1 LNFGLF
7 LAHRMRSQSSDK
19 SSASNRIIK
28 IAIAAIAIGLVMM
41 LIAVATSLG
50 LQHEIKNKIIV
61 FSGQLNIA
69 PFENNN
75 SKISTRPL
83 YRSELNEAGWNSAE
97 DIDHIQA
104 TASKAALVKSKTDFE
119 GLVVK
124 GVGSDY
130 QWHNLDSYLVDGV
143 YPNTQDNLNNEILL
157 SQTIAQRLNVGIGDR
172 VTAYF
177 QNSSSTGTPN
187 TRYFKIVGIYE
198 TGFPDFDSAYLFADI
213 RHIQRINKWS
223 SDAIGGLEVFLNEG
237 VKLEDKNV
245 QIYNQLPPHI
255 DSIAVNDLFPSLFE
269 WVSLFDFNLAIILI
283 LMLLVGTLNM
293 ATALLVL
300 ILERSKMIGLLKAM
314 GAKNKLIQQ
323 VFLWNA
329 LYIILKGIFI
339 GNLIGLA
346 VIFGQQKFN
355 WIHLDPA
362 TYYVSA
368 VPILL
373 SFSNFIFLNIG
384 VVLVCTTLLY
394 VPSFVVTKIDPS
406 KVMRVQ

>member
-1 LNFGLF
+1 
-7 LAHRMRSQSSDK
+7 MRSQSIDK

-187 TRYFKIVGIYE
+187 TRYFKIVGIYQ
-198 TGFPDFDSAYLFADI
+198 TGFPDFDSTYLFADI

-362 TYYVSA
+362 TYYVSE

>member
-1 LNFGLF
+1 
-7 LAHRMRSQSSDK
+7 MRSQSIDK

-187 TRYFKIVGIYE
+187 TRYFKIVGIYQ
-198 TGFPDFDSAYLFADI
+198 TGFPDFDSTYLFADI

-223 SDAIGGLEVFLNEG
+223 SDAIGGLEIFLNEG

-362 TYYVSA
+362 TYYVSE

>member
-1 LNFGLF
+1 
-7 LAHRMRSQSSDK
+7 MRNQNIDK

-28 IAIAAIAIGLVMM
+28 IAIAAIALGLVMM
-41 LIAVATSLG
+41 LIAVSTSLG

-75 SKISTRPL
+75 SKVSTRPI
-83 YRSELNEAGWNSAE
+83 YRSELNEVGWNSTD

-130 QWHNLDSYLVDGV
+130 RWHNLDAYLVEGS

-157 SQTIAQRLNVGIGDR
+157 SQTIAQRLHVGIGDR

-198 TGFPDFDSAYLFADI
+198 TGFPDFDSSYLFADI

-223 SDAIGGLEVFLNEG
+223 SEAVGGFEVFLNEG
-237 VKLEDKNV
+237 TDLKEKNV

-255 DSIAVNDLFPSLFE
+255 DSIMVNELFPSLFE

-300 ILERSKMIGLLKAM
+300 ILERSKMVGLLKAM

-339 GNLIGLA
+339 GNVIGLA
-346 VIFGQQKFN
+346 LIFSQQKFN
-355 WIHLDPA
+355 WIHLDPT
-362 TYYVSA
+362 TYYVSE

-373 SFSNFIFLNIG
+373 SFSNFILLNAG

-406 KVMRVQ
+406 KVMRIQ

>member
-1 LNFGLF
+1 
-7 LAHRMRSQSSDK
+7 MRSQSIDK

-75 SKISTRPL
+75 SKTSTRPL
-83 YRSELNEAGWNSAE
+83 YRSKLNEAGWNSTE

-119 GLVVK
+119 GLLVK

-130 QWHNLDSYLVDGV
+130 RWHDLDSYLVEGV

-198 TGFPDFDSAYLFADI
+198 TGFPDFDSTYLFADI

-223 SDAIGGLEVFLNEG
+223 SDAIGGLEIFLNEG

-362 TYYVSA
+362 TYYVSE